1 MSTHPNDP
9 FHSGSPVHPNADPN
23 AAVQPVNKSGW
34 GCFLWGCLGTLT
46 VAVVVMIAS
55 MFGVYYFVTGQVEK
69 YTDTHPADV
78 PVVDWDEARL
88 DELQARID
96 AFSDQVKS
104 GSPEDSSGA
113 DPDGEAATDGG
124 GDAAN
129 EVEESA
135 VPADLPRELRL
146 TSEEINALISS
157 NEELRGKAFVRIED
171 GRLYG
176 QVTLP
181 TDQIPGGKG
190 RFFNADAEFEVSMNN
205 GVLVVRLTSASV
217 KGEPI
222 PEAFMEGFSQ
232 QNLAKDA
239 YDDVETAELLRK
251 FDKIEVVDDAI
262 VLQLREPESETTD
275 SEDSNDEESPA
286 ETESPKTEAAA
297 EETVAE
303 EAAVTE

>member
-1 MSTHPNDP
+1 MSTPINDP
-9 FHSGSPVHPNADPN
+9 FHSGSPHDPQV
-23 AAVQPVNKSGW
+23 AVQPAKKSGW
-34 GCFLWGCLGTLT
+34 GCFIWGCLGTLT
-46 VAVVVMIAS
+46 VAIVVMIAS
-55 MFGVYYFVTGQVEK
+55 VFGVYYFFTGQVEK
-69 YTDTHPADV
+69 YTDTQPANV
-78 PVVDWDEARL
+78 PVVEWDEARL

-96 AFSDQVKS
+96 AFTEQVKS
-104 GSPEDSSGA
+104 GSQEESTDA
-113 DPDGEAATDGG
+113 DTDGKLATDD
-124 GDAAN
+124 GDDAEGTSDEPMAPA
-129 EVEESA
+129 EV
-135 VPADLPRELRL
+135 PRELRL

-157 NEELRGKAFVRIED
+157 NEDLRGKAFVRIED

-190 RFFNADAEFEVSMNN
+190 RYFNADAEFEVSMDN

-262 VLQLREPESETTD
+262 VLRLREPNAEDEADTD
-275 SEDSNDEESPA
+275 
-286 ETESPKTEAAA
+286 EAADETDA
-297 EETVAE
+297 EDESVTPATETPEQEPVA
-303 EAAVTE
+303 TE

>member
-1 MSTHPNDP
+1 MSTPINDP
-9 FHSGSPVHPNADPN
+9 FHSGSPHDPNADPN
-23 AAVQPVNKSGW
+23 VAVQPAKKSGW
-34 GCFLWGCLGTLT
+34 GCFIWGCLGTLT
-46 VAVVVMIAS
+46 VAIVVMIAS
-55 MFGVYYFVTGQVEK
+55 GFGVYYFLTGQVEK
-69 YTDTHPADV
+69 YTDTQPADV
-78 PVVDWDEARL
+78 PVVEWDEERL

-96 AFSDQVKS
+96 AFTEQVKS
-104 GSPEDSSGA
+104 GSQEESTDT
-113 DPDGEAATDGG
+113 DTDGKVATD
-124 GDAAN
+124 DADEA
-129 EVEESA
+129 EGTSDESL
-135 VPADLPRELRL
+135 VPAEVPRELRL

-157 NEELRGKAFVRIED
+157 NEDLRGKAFVRIED

-190 RFFNADAEFEVSMNN
+190 RYFNADAEFEVSMDN

-262 VLQLREPESETTD
+262 VLRLRDPSAEDAADGDAADDEREAETD
-275 SEDSNDEESPA
+275 SEDA
-286 ETESPKTEAAA
+286 TETAA
-297 EETVAE
+297 EEPVAAE
-303 EAAVTE
+303 